1 MQKSQVQT
9 ISNDIIETQNQ
20 HTIKN
25 SVDALVLTNQDKVF
39 SQIHKLL
46 DEKKLSWIK
55 TSVEDFYITL
65 DTLDFIGTVI
75 VETGGIPQDQREKL
89 CQIIRTIESQDIAT
103 ILINNHINFPIG
115 NYDLVSVL
123 ETGSIEELRGRLAGN
138 ISYHKKLTKVDEI
151 LEDSHTQEMEEQL
164 KMAGQVQ
171 RDFLPAKLPNN
182 KHVKFAAIFQPADW
196 VSGDIF
202 DAQRLDEQHIGF
214 YIADAVGHSM
224 PAAILTMFLKQA
236 MVMRETTGSDYRI
249 YSPAEVLKNLNL
261 KMIEQ
266 HLSGSLFATCCYCL
280 LNIRTMQLQ
289 YARAGHPYPLLI
301 SKNNSIRQLECRGSL
316 LGIFENSQFLQETVQ
331 LHEGDRLF
339 MFSDGAESIV
349 GIPQDTGQL
358 VISDDF
364 QSISDL
370 GITRMLEMFDIL
382 VRNRTQNNAERDDV
396 TVLGLEIL
404 KLE

>member
-1 MQKSQVQT
+1 
-9 ISNDIIETQNQ
+9 
-20 HTIKN
+20 
-25 SVDALVLTNQDKVF
+25 
-39 SQIHKLL
+39 
-46 DEKKLSWIK
+46 
-55 TSVEDFYITL
+55 
-65 DTLDFIGTVI
+65 
-75 VETGGIPQDQREKL
+75 
-89 CQIIRTIESQDIAT
+89 
-103 ILINNHINFPIG
+103 
-115 NYDLVSVL
+115 
-123 ETGSIEELRGRLAGN
+123 
-138 ISYHKKLTKVDEI
+138 
-151 LEDSHTQEMEEQL
+151 
-164 KMAGQVQ
+164 
-171 RDFLPAKLPNN
+171 
-182 KHVKFAAIFQPADW
+182 
-196 VSGDIF
+196 
-202 DAQRLDEQHIGF
+202 
-214 YIADAVGHSM
+214 M

-249 YSPAEVLKNLNL
+249 YSPAEVLKNLNM

-301 SKNNSIRQLECRGSL
+301 SKNNTIRQLECRGSL

-331 LHEGDRLF
+331 LQEGDRLF

-349 GIPQDTGQL
+349 GTPQDTGQL

-404 KLE
+404 KP